1 MEANLLGLNE
11 YSSGHSTG
19 FALSD
24 RPPPAAPPV
33 SHRRVGVFHTLS
45 GCLKR
50 GRKVGARQNP
60 AGTFGNLSFG
70 AIFTLEKIFNKK
82 DASTIFFGNQLRE
95 SSQFGLDSRN
105 WRLAAK

>member
-1 MEANLLGLNE
+1 MEANRLELNE
-11 YSSGHSTG
+11 YCSGHSTD

-60 AGTFGNLSFG
+60 AGRFGNLSFG

-82 DASTIFFGNQLRE
+82 MPLLFFSATSCVNPASLGWIHATGV
-95 SSQFGLDSRN
+95 
-105 WRLAAK
+105 